1 MARSL
6 AGLDLAWHRGLV
18 LFALIAQRATPT
30 NLALVA
36 AAPRGVDFRILAPE
50 QALGAVGAGDSVL
63 GRLDVLETLD
73 GVDDGLWALGSL
85 AARGVHTLNRASA
98 LMAAHDK
105 LLTARLLLR
114 AGLPH
119 PRTRVL
125 TGGRPLP
132 ELDGPVVV
140 KPRFGSWGRDVVRC
154 RDAAVLRR
162 HVRQLEA
169 RPWFRAHGAIVQELV
184 PPEGHDLRI
193 VVAAGTVVGA
203 ISRVSAPGEWR
214 TNVALGAS
222 RVAIEPPAD
231 ACALALAAAAAAG
244 AELLGVDLL
253 PDGNGGYTVLELNGA
268 VEFTAEYAL
277 DRDPFAAAAWELSR
291 RALRC
296 PQGPAG
302 RTPPAPLLPV
312 EATPLEA

>member
-1 MARSL
+1 ML
-6 AGLDLAWHRGLV
+6 L
-18 LFALIAQRATPT
+18 ALIAQRATPT
-30 NLALVA
+30 NLALAA
-36 AAPRGVDFRILAPE
+36 AAPRGLDVRILTPD
-50 QALGAVGAGDSVL
+50 QAMSAVGAGDAVL

-85 AARGVHTLNRASA
+85 AARGVHTMNRASA
-98 LMAAHDK
+98 LLGAHDK

-119 PRTRVL
+119 PRTRLL
-125 TGGRPLP
+125 TGGRALP

-154 RDAAVLRR
+154 RDAKTLRR
-162 HVRQLEA
+162 HVRELEQRA
-169 RPWFRAHGAIVQELV
+169 WFRAHGAIVQELV
-184 PPEGHDLRI
+184 PSQGHDLRI
-193 VVAAGTVVGA
+193 VVAADVVVGA
-203 ISRVSAPGEWR
+203 ISRVSRPGEWR

-222 RVAIEPPAD
+222 RVPVDPPEH
-231 ACALALAAAAAAG
+231 ACALALKAASAAG
-244 AELLGVDLL
+244 AELLGIDLL
-253 PDGNGGYTVLELNGA
+253 PDGAGGYTVLELNGA

-277 DRDPFAAAAWELSR
+277 DRDPFAAAGWELAR

-296 PQGPAG
+296 PQGPSG
-302 RTPPAPLLPV
+302 RTRPSPALPI